1 MTNSSNQQLVH
12 ETPLQRMK
20 KSLERS
26 VTLYGQESLSSRM
39 LRAEITR
46 YERELN
52 EGHQSLYQQH
62 LNRPMK

>member
-1 MTNSSNQQLVH
+1 MTNSSQQQLVH

-26 VTLYGQESLSSRM
+26 VRLYGAESLSSRM

-46 YERELN
+46 YERELS
-52 EGHQSLYQQH
+52 EGHQTLYQQY
-62 LNRPMK
+62 LSRPMK

>member
-1 MTNSSNQQLVH
+1 MTNSSQQQLVH

-26 VTLYGQESLSSRM
+26 VRLYGEDSLSSRM
-39 LRAEITR
+39 LVAEIVR

-52 EGHQSLYQQH
+52 EGHQTLFQQY
-62 LNRPMK
+62 LGRPMK